1 MRTHR
6 RTNNQMALPR
16 PKQRFLRRTGP
27 TIPMPAR
34 KGLLAP
40 QNTFLDTI
48 ATRFDGTHSNFVLGN
63 AQANGNPI
71 VYCSDGFV
79 DLTGYSRAQIMQKG
93 CSCHFLYGPDTK
105 EEHKQQIEKSL
116 SNKMELKLEV
126 IFYKKE
132 GAPFWC
138 LFDIVPIK
146 NEKRDVVLFL
156 ASHKDI
162 THTKMLEMNVNEECD
177 SVFALT
183 AALLGARFRAGSN
196 AGMLGLGGLPG
207 LGGPAATDGDA
218 EAGEGN
224 NLDVPAGCNMGR
236 RRSRAVLYQL
246 SGHYKPE
253 KGGVKT
259 KLKLGNN
266 FMHSTE
272 APFPEYKTQ
281 SIKKSR
287 LILPHYGVF
296 KGIWDWVILVAT
308 FYVALMVPYNAAF
321 AKADRQTMVSDVIVE
336 ALFIVDILLNFRTT
350 FVSRKGEVV
359 SNSKQIA
366 INYFRGWFA
375 LDLLAA
381 LPFDHLYASDLYD
394 GEESHIHL
402 VKLTRL
408 LRLARLLQKIDR
420 YSQHTA
426 MILTLLMFSF
436 TLAAHWLACIWYV
449 IAVKEYEWFPE
460 SNIGWLQLL
469 AERKNA
475 SVAILTTAE
484 TYSTALYFTFTS
496 LTSVGFG
503 NVSANTTAEKVFT
516 IIMMLIGALMHAV
529 VFGNVTAIIQ
539 RMYSRRSLYES
550 KWRDLKDF
558 VALHNMPKELKQRIE
573 DYFQTSWSLSHGI
586 DIYETLREFPEELRG
601 DVSMHLHREILQLP
615 IFEAASQG
623 CLKLLSLHIK
633 TNFCAP
639 GEYLIH
645 KGDALNYIYYLCN
658 GSMEVIKD
666 DMVVAILGKGDL
678 VGSDINVHLVATS
691 NGQMT
696 ATTNSA
702 GQDVVVRSSSDIK
715 ALTYCDLK
723 CIHMGGLVE
732 VLRLYPEYQQ
742 QFANDIQHDLTF
754 NLREGYENQD
764 SDIGPSFPLP
774 SISED
779 DENREDADDNAK
791 NDKDNGGGPAPG
803 ASPLHNLSNSPLH
816 ATRSPLLGMGS
827 PRNQR
832 LHQRGRS
839 LITLRETNKRHRTPL
854 NAACSLDRGSF
865 EEPEPLE
872 EEPGGG
878 KRPSLE
884 RLDSQVSTL
893 HQDVAQLSAE
903 VRNAISALQEMTF
916 TSNAMTSHSSLKFPP
931 ARSIPNICGLAPTRA
946 GDSVDHGLM
955 GGPLGGIIGA
965 AEMAAIQRSSSH
977 PPEVWGRD
985 VQLPPTNPVASKP
998 ASPVEP
1004 SKTMSSRSCQTDF
1017 YRIDFPTFERFV
1029 LANPRLV
1036 LGLLGIEPTIK
1047 NEMELLQQKQTLQ
1060 ISPLNT
1066 IDECA
1071 SPADPNLA
1079 SSKERLIGSAPTTS
1093 PGRIYPPLDDENSN
1107 DFRWT
1112 MKHSASHHSCCKSTD
1127 ALLSPEEP
1135 QPPPITQEGKPPG
1148 MAATS
1153 GQETRSKR
1161 SCRRS
1166 ASGSN
1171 SSLSS
1176 TSSSSNSCLVS
1187 QSTGNLTTTNASV
1200 HCSLSSQSV
1209 ASAATTRRA
1218 SWKLQHS
1225 RSGEYRRLSEAT
1237 AEYSPPAKTPVP
1249 VSGLSY
1255 SGADEE
1261 ESVELLGPRRN
1272 SRPILLG
1279 VTQNQGQGQ
1288 AMNYR
1293 FSAGDADKLEKGLRG
1308 LPSTRSLRDPSG
1320 K

>member
-1 MRTHR
+1 
-6 RTNNQMALPR
+6 
-16 PKQRFLRRTGP
+16 
-27 TIPMPAR
+27 MPAR

-105 EEHKQQIEKSL
+105 DEHKQQIEKSL
-116 SNKMELKLEV
+116 SAKMELKLEV

-207 LGGPAATDGDA
+207 LGGPPSSDGDA

-779 DENREDADDNAK
+779 DENREEAEESGK
-791 NDKDNGGGPAPG
+791 GEKENGLGGAASG
-803 ASPLHNLSNSPLH
+803 ASPLHNLTNSPLH
-816 ATRSPLLGMGS
+816 AARSPLLGMGS

-839 LITLRETNKRHRTPL
+839 LITLRETNKRHRTL

-872 EEPGGG
+872 EEQQSQG

-931 ARSIPNICGLAPTRA
+931 ARSIPNISAMPTTRV
-946 GDSVDHGLM
+946 GDAVEHGLLGHM
-955 GGPLGGIIGA
+955 GVLGA
-965 AEMAAIQRSSSH
+965 AEMAAMQRSSSH

-985 VQLPPTNPVASKP
+985 VQLPTSNTASSKAP
-998 ASPVEP
+998 SPSPVEP
-1004 SKTMSSRSCQTDF
+1004 SKSTTSRSCQTDF

-1036 LGLLGIEPTIK
+1036 LGLLGIEPAIK
-1047 NEMELLQQKQTLQ
+1047 NEMDLLQQKQTLQ

-1066 IDECA
+1066 IDECV
-1071 SPADPNLA
+1071 SPADTNLA
-1079 SSKERLIGSAPTTS
+1079 SSKERLITSAGGP
-1093 PGRIYPPLDDENSN
+1093 PPAGRVYPPLDDENSN

-1127 ALLSPEEP
+1127 ALLSPTEEQSSVP
-1135 QPPPITQEGKPPG
+1135 ALPTEVAPPSAPVPER
-1148 MAATS
+1148 S
-1153 GQETRSKR
+1153 SKR
-1161 SCRRS
+1161 SIRKS
-1166 ASGSN
+1166 TSGSN

-1176 TSSSSNSCLVS
+1176 SSSSSNSCLVS

-1200 HCSLSSQSV
+1200 HCSQSSQSV
-1209 ASAATTRRA
+1209 ATTRRA
-1218 SWKLQHS
+1218 SWKLHNS

-1237 AEYSPPAKTPVP
+1237 AEYSPPAKTPLP
-1249 VSGLSY
+1249 VAGLTAVTY
-1255 SGADEE
+1255 GADEEE

-1279 VTQNQGQGQ
+1279 VSQGQGQGQ
-1288 AMNYR
+1288 AMNFR

-1308 LPSTRSLRDPSG
+1308 LPSTRSLRDPSSG